1 MSNTQIVLALPL
13 QFDVSSSFFKGECL
27 YLFYKS
33 RAGRDLSA
41 FGLAKINTQKPFN
54 FEQYFIP
61 KGLVGSSELEHSAQ
75 MYALN
80 HQAAYFNFT
89 RTHKPSDRPDSWKDE
104 QIKIGFSFETQTW
117 FHERKEH
124 KGVDNILPNGKL
136 ISLPFDRKQGD
147 ICFRVEKQTY
157 QIPIF
162 NVLAEKFGSEINV
175 NTNFVCLS
183 HNPMTAFVIALVRGK
198 SANKVLQGNIETLI
212 CESLDI

>member
-13 QFDVSSSFFKGECL
+13 QFDVSSSFFKDDHL
-27 YLFYKS
+27 YLFFRS
-33 RAGRDLSA
+33 RSSRDLSA
-41 FGLAKINTQKPFN
+41 YGLTKIQTQKPFKV
-54 FEQYFIP
+54 EQFLIP
-61 KGLVGSSELEHSAQ
+61 KGLVVSSELEHTAQ

-80 HQAAYFNFT
+80 PLAVYFNFT

-104 QIKIGFSFETQTW
+104 QIKIGFSFETLTW

-124 KGVDNILPNGKL
+124 KAVDNILPNGKL
-136 ISLPFDRKQGD
+136 ISLPFDRNPGD

-157 QIPIF
+157 RVPVF
-162 NVLAEKFGSEINV
+162 SVLAEKFSSEINV

-183 HNPMTAFVIALVRGK
+183 QNAMTAFVLTLVRGK
-198 SANKVLQGNIETLI
+198 STNKSLQGNIEALI